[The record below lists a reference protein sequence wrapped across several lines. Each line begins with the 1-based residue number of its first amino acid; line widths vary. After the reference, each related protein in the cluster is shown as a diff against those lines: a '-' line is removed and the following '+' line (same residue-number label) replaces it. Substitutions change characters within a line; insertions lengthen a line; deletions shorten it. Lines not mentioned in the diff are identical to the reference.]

1 MAKTV
6 EEEYQEM
13 PVSPIRVLSGKAP
26 SKLDSMRDGS
36 PQQEGIMD
44 EGNAMESRKSIG
56 SAGNDVLQ
64 LSSDKAVVS
73 SHLQTEVSSAE
84 KDIGNQFAF
93 DMGDDVDEEE
103 TSAAVNDE

>member
-1 MAKTV
+1 MAKTM

-36 PQQEGIMD
+36 PQHEGVMD

-56 SAGNDVLQ
+56 SAGNDVLP
-64 LSSDKAVVS
+64 VVS
-73 SHLQTEVSSAE
+73 SGQL
-84 KDIGNQFAF
+84 
-93 DMGDDVDEEE
+93 
-103 TSAAVNDE
+103 